1 MARCGVAE
9 TSGVLLHSSIS
20 VSGIWPLR
28 AAEALAR
35 SQGGGGPAASRGT
48 SGPSICGT
56 PSERL
61 GEIIG
66 KSSPKRCSIACFRAS
81 ASANRFSGAPG
92 SVCGLAIPGTHR
104 CLGSWLA
111 EDIGRGDLTAAALQ
125 GQQGQAHWV
134 AKQPGRFCGGPL
146 VQRLFQRL
154 DPAVSVRLLRQDGD
168 AVEAGDCLLE
178 LQGPAT
184 ALVAG
189 ERTALNLAMRLS
201 GIATATA
208 DLVAQ
213 LEGTGVR
220 LADTRKTTPGLRLLE
235 KYAVRCGGGINHR
248 MGLDDAAML
257 KENHIAWA
265 GGITAAAIAAVRVR
279 LPGRHAV
286 IVEAETDAQALEAVQ
301 AGADGVLLDEF
312 SPEQLTQLVPHL
324 RELSTEWC
332 GAGGLRHSARAV
344 AGLCRHWHRS
354 DLHQC
359 TGHPQP
365 LAGSEHAFHLKRDDR
380 SRMFRRGCSACPTPW
395 TPSCGQRWHGP
406 FPKPMGHWTPSWLPP
421 ASRNSATSRPTVR
434 CPWPSP

>member
-1 MARCGVAE
+1 MDWQSPAL
-9 TSGVLLHSSIS
+9 T
-20 VSGIWPLR
+20 
-28 AAEALAR
+28 AALEA
-35 SQGGGGPAASRGT
+35 
-48 SGPSICGT
+48 
-56 PSERL
+56 
-61 GEIIG
+61 
-66 KSSPKRCSIACFRAS
+66 
-81 ASANRFSGAPG
+81 
-92 SVCGLAIPGTHR
+92 
-104 CLGSWLA
+104 WLA

-178 LQGPAT
+178 LKGPAT

-208 DLVAQ
+208 ALVAQ

-265 GGITAAAIAAVRVR
+265 GGITAAIAAVREQA
-279 LPGRHAV
+279 PWPTAV
-286 IVEAETDAQALEAVQ
+286 IVEAETEAQALEAVQ
-301 AGADGVLLDEF
+301 AGANGVLLDEF
-312 SPEQLTQLVPHL
+312 SPEQLTQLVPRL
-324 RELSTEWC
+324 RDCSNRRVVLEASGIQPEQLQAYATTGIDLIST
-332 GAGGLRHSARAV
+332 SAPV
-344 AGLCRHWHRS
+344 
-354 DLHQC
+354 
-359 TGHPQP
+359 T
-365 LAGSEHAFHLKRDDR
+365 R
-380 SRMFRRGCSACPTPW
+380 SR
-395 TPSCGQRWHGP
+395 
-406 FPKPMGHWTPSWLPP
+406 WLDL
-421 ASRNSATSRPTVR
+421 SMRFT
-434 CPWPSP
+434 

>member
-1 MARCGVAE
+1 M
-9 TSGVLLHSSIS
+9 
-20 VSGIWPLR
+20 
-28 AAEALAR
+28 EA
-35 SQGGGGPAASRGT
+35 
-48 SGPSICGT
+48 
-56 PSERL
+56 
-61 GEIIG
+61 
-66 KSSPKRCSIACFRAS
+66 
-81 ASANRFSGAPG
+81 
-92 SVCGLAIPGTHR
+92 
-104 CLGSWLA
+104 WLA

-154 DPAVSVRLLRQDGD
+154 DPGVSLRLLRQDGD

-208 DLVAQ
+208 ALVAQ

-265 GGITAAAIAAVRVR
+265 GGITAAITAVREQA
-279 LPGRHAV
+279 PWPTAV
-286 IVEAETDAQALEAVQ
+286 IVEAETEAQALEAVQ
-301 AGADGVLLDEF
+301 AGANGVLLDEF
-312 SPEQLTQLVPHL
+312 SPEQLTQLVPRL
-324 RELSTEWC
+324 RDCS
-332 GAGGLRHSARAV
+332 AGGVVLEASGIQPEQLQAYAATGIDLISTSAPV
-344 AGLCRHWHRS
+344 
-354 DLHQC
+354 
-359 TGHPQP
+359 T
-365 LAGSEHAFHLKRDDR
+365 R
-380 SRMFRRGCSACPTPW
+380 SR
-395 TPSCGQRWHGP
+395 
-406 FPKPMGHWTPSWLPP
+406 WLDL
-421 ASRNSATSRPTVR
+421 SMRFT
-434 CPWPSP
+434 